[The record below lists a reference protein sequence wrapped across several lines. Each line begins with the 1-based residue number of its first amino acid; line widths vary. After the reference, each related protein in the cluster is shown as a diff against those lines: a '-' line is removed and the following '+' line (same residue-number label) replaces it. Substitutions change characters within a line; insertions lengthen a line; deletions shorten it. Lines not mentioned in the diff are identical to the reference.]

1 MAFQLIQRIG
11 GSQLKTAT
19 NVNSSIVRGLA
30 SKAVN
35 FYKETSILSNLCLLV
50 NELHNFDLVLSK

>member
-35 FYKETSILSNLCLLV
+35 FYK
-50 NELHNFDLVLSK
+50 